1 MRNSIT
7 LIFLL
12 FTSTFVFAQTFED
25 GYKKGYGE
33 GYCYGQTYCT
43 PPLSRL
49 PPMPSLGQDTFTD
62 GYNLGF
68 LEGKKSNE
76 TKEVEIYKP
85 IEKVGSNGSMSEEC
99 KATIDKCLAMMM
111 EYVDDLDA
119 IHLKLFE
126 LSVQEYKDQ
135 NYVQAQGYF
144 ELSLY
149 KRRDGII
156 SGEQYLFG
164 AKIYVKIIVKS
175 KGMERDIN
183 LRAIELFKKA
193 KNNGAQNTDE
203 VRQAI
208 NDAIRN

>member
-7 LIFLL
+7 LCFLL
-12 FTSTFVFAQTFED
+12 LTSTFVFSQTFED

-43 PPLSRL
+43 PPLSPL
-49 PPMPSLGQDTFTD
+49 PPMPSLGQNTFTD

-76 TKEVEIYKP
+76 PKEEERYRP
-85 IEKVGSNGSMSEEC
+85 IEDDNSNRSISAEH
-99 KATIDKCLAMMM
+99 KADVDKCIARMMK
-111 EYVDDLDA
+111 YVEDLDA
-119 IHLKLFE
+119 IHLKLLE
-126 LSVQEYKDQ
+126 LSIQEYKDQ
-135 NYVQAQGYF
+135 NYLQAQGYF

-149 KRRDGII
+149 KSREGTI

-164 AKIYVKIIVKS
+164 AKCYVKLIVKS
-175 KGMERDIN
+175 KGMESDIN
-183 LRAIELFKKA
+183 LRAIELLNKA
-193 KNNGAQNTDE
+193 KNNGAENTDE

-208 NDAIRN
+208 SDAIKG